1 MSKQSRKA
9 IRSLDPIRFFEP
21 GAGAPAAL
29 LAEVEV
35 SITEGPLAG
44 MKVTGIRVWRC
55 KSEPD
60 QEFVTLPGRQYE
72 TGEGEIRTY
81 EYIRAMDGLGET
93 VRAIRAQILAAYRQY
108 RNVASPDK

>member
-1 MSKQSRKA
+1 MPKQSRKA
-9 IRSLDPIRFFEP
+9 PHSFDPIRFHEP

-35 SITEGPLAG
+35 PIWEGPLTG

-93 VRAIRAQILAAYRQY
+93 VKAVRAQILAAYRQY
-108 RNVASPDK
+108 RTEVSPDK